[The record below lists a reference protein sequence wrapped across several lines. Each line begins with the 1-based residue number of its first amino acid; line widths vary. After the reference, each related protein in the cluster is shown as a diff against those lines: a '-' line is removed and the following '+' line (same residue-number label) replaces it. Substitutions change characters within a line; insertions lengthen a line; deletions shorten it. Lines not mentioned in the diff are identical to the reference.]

1 MKTPTLSLRNLKKSL
16 VSLLAAGT
24 LTLFGSS
31 AAFAEKILIPIG
43 KSFSMKAAGVTKIIA
58 VKDGIVEVLNVSE
71 DEVILSGVGNG
82 PGVTQIIY
90 WDTTGQHVVDVETF
104 QEADLIQKKF
114 STLVIEPSV
123 NLTLFPDAAYLRGF
137 VDTQEKI
144 KEIEA
149 IAASLVTDRKLI
161 NLMTL
166 KEEGKSYKTYEQRLQ
181 EAIVNAI
188 KCPTVK
194 VTVLNPLTIMTTN
207 LEDPTAPPA
216 ATATQGL
223 EDKVKVVLE
232 GYVND
237 QTEYQHLQEVVRG
250 FVNDEEKQISNLV
263 TIENPIQVVFQA
275 YVLQVSKD
283 SSRDLGIKW
292 GGTQVL
298 GGDPSSGI
306 LNFTENITN
315 AFRGDVQAAGAP
327 VGRYPNPFKLNN
339 INRFDIIAAQV
350 SAWETQ
356 GKVKV
361 MANPKITVYA
371 NAKATKIAKSGW
383 TNETTGASG
392 EGEAEGD
399 GGLAFVKVGQDIYY
413 PSTIDAS
420 GNPTYAAAQATLK
433 LVVRDLFV
441 KDDTL
446 KFSVFAKQDEP
457 SFTRGNNAP
466 PNILKRSVMTTVKIN
481 NNETVVLGGLI
492 NESDNISR
500 KGIPGLS
507 RLPYLGKFFR
517 TTSVTKSKNELVILL
532 TPQIIGRDTGIGNTK
547 KFETIPVPR
556 RSERLEQLHEMFQQ
570 IKGSH
575 FPAENN

>member
-1 MKTPTLSLRNLKKSL
+1 MKSPSLSLRSFKKSL

-24 LTLFGSS
+24 LTLLGSS

-43 KSFSMKAAGVTKIIA
+43 KSFNMKSPGVTKIIA

-71 DEVILSGVGNG
+71 EEVILSGVGNN
-82 PGVTQIIY
+82 PDSTQIIF
-90 WDTTGQHVVDVETF
+90 WDAAGQHVVDVETF
-104 QEADLIQKKF
+104 READLINKKF
-114 STLVIEPSV
+114 STLVTAPSV
-123 NLTLFPDAAYLRGF
+123 NLTLFPDAAYLRGY
-137 VDTQEKI
+137 VENQEKI

-149 IAASLVTDRKLI
+149 IASSLVTDRKLI
-161 NLMTL
+161 NLITIM
-166 KEEGKSYKTYEQRLQ
+166 EQGKTVKNYEQRLRDQ
-181 EAIVNAI
+181 IVDAI
-188 KCPTVK
+188 KLPNVK
-194 VTVLNPLTIMTTN
+194 VTVLNPKTILTTN
-207 LEDPTAPPA
+207 EDDPSAPPVASA
-216 ATATQGL
+216 AQGL
-223 EDKVKVVLE
+223 EGIVKIVLE
-232 GYVND
+232 GTVND
-237 QTEYQHLQEVVRG
+237 QTEYQHLQEIVKG
-250 FVNDEEKQISNLV
+250 YITTEDTQISNLV
-263 TIENPIQVVFQA
+263 TIENPVQVVFQA

-292 GGTQVL
+292 GGSQVL

-306 LNFTENITN
+306 LNFAENISN
-315 AFRGDVQAAGAP
+315 AFRGDTQAPGAP
-327 VGRYPNPFKLNN
+327 VGKYPNPFKMNN
-339 INRFDIIAAQV
+339 INRFDMIAAQV

-361 MANPKITVYA
+361 VANPKLLVYA
-371 NAKATKIAKSGW
+371 NAKATKIANSGW
-383 TNETTGASG
+383 AKESDAVSS

-441 KDDTL
+441 KDGTL

-466 PNILKRSVMTTVKIN
+466 PNILKRSVMTTVKID

-492 NESDNISR
+492 NETDSLSR

-507 RLPYLGKFFR
+507 QIPYLGKFFR
-517 TTSVTKSKNELVILL
+517 TTSVVKSKNELVILL
-532 TPQIIGRDTGIGNTK
+532 TPQIVGRDTGIGNTK

-556 RSERLEQLHEMFQQ
+556 RSERLEQLHNMFQQ

-575 FPAENN
+575 FPGENN